1 MSSADEP
8 SVQRLSAIRDVAV
21 PEGGNE
27 GEGASQSDGNA
38 AAGKQAES
46 AAEGQG
52 DAAKSMALS
61 ASMTEMREQMLR
73 DAERRMA
80 TKAAGKRAVTA
91 EPAVAAVDAPTEVT
105 EVATDASLDAAA
117 SAAQPE
123 ARTGVA
129 AMSEG
134 SAPAATPAVDGTVL
148 PPTPAEGRTLR
159 PCAHWNQLSRAV
171 CGDSSDSARCAGG
184 ANAGVELLPFARPPA
199 VQVGTVM
206 PLADAADEDLPTAH
220 TVPPP
225 MARLLEQRDTESEDD
240 HLERQSRVLR
250 RVLGKKAAKQ
260 LKIDSLQQ
268 AAAVAS
274 LVEWGRKYRWR
285 SDCEFWSRVAL
296 AWTFNIFIYIV
307 ASIASLTYGVVKFQG
322 AATNYMLVGWGIA
335 AVQIYIVLEPLQILI
350 IVFAPWLF
358 NEDTNCGRCCGR
370 VRFWYNELF
379 AP

>member
-1 MSSADEP
+1 
-8 SVQRLSAIRDVAV
+8 
-21 PEGGNE
+21 
-27 GEGASQSDGNA
+27 
-38 AAGKQAES
+38 
-46 AAEGQG
+46 
-52 DAAKSMALS
+52 
-61 ASMTEMREQMLR
+61 
-73 DAERRMA
+73 
-80 TKAAGKRAVTA
+80 
-91 EPAVAAVDAPTEVT
+91 
-105 EVATDASLDAAA
+105 
-117 SAAQPE
+117 
-123 ARTGVA
+123 
-129 AMSEG
+129 
-134 SAPAATPAVDGTVL
+134 
-148 PPTPAEGRTLR
+148 
-159 PCAHWNQLSRAV
+159 
-171 CGDSSDSARCAGG
+171 
-184 ANAGVELLPFARPPA
+184 
-199 VQVGTVM
+199 
-206 PLADAADEDLPTAH
+206 
-220 TVPPP
+220 